1 MNFFKKFL
9 FSYFYKTSPYSQ
21 AGQDLFALELF
32 GKKGTYIDIGAGH
45 PTKGSNSYLLEVFNE
60 WKGFSIEFSK
70 KNKNLW
76 DKSKKRKNKIYWEDA
91 INFNYSKA
99 IAENNLSEEVDFLSC
114 DIDPPSKTFL
124 TLKKVINDGV
134 RPKYIAFETD
144 EYNSKVNY
152 AKLAKLFLEPY
163 GYKVGIKNVYSN
175 FKKNK
180 IFEIWF
186 VKNSLNYNL
195 TEYNSWI
202 KKSKN

>member
-9 FSYFYKTSPYSQ
+9 FGYFYKTSPYSQ

-91 INFNYSKA
+91 TNFNYSKA

-163 GYKVGIKNVYSN
+163 GYKVGVKNVYSN

-195 TEYNSWI
+195 TEYSSWI